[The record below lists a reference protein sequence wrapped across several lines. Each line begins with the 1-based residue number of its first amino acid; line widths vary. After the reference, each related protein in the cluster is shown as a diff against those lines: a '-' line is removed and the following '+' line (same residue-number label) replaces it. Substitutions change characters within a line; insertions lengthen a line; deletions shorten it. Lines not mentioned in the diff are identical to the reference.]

1 MPKAFPLTCP
11 RRLAAAAV
19 LGLALILAA
28 QSAGKAQTVV
38 VFVNGEPITALDVA
52 QRMKLIEVSTRKPAE
67 RQEAL
72 DELIDEKLKVQVGK
86 KYGLEIPDKDVDN
99 SFSTMARRMNQ
110 TAKQFT
116 DALTKEGIS
125 VAALKRRIKADITW
139 SSIIRGKFPSINAVG
154 DKDIQDAH
162 KSDGKETAASYLYTL
177 REILFIV
184 PRGSPPTAFEARRRE
199 AEGLRHRFENC
210 QEGVPFARQ
219 LTDVAVRDEIHR
231 SSAEIGAAQREVLD
245 ATAVG
250 HLTPPETNQE
260 GIDMFAVC
268 ARDSA
273 TGGDTL
279 GMAQARE
286 AMVAERYNAR
296 AKKYLEELRRE
307 AIIEPGH

>member
-1 MPKAFPLTCP
+1 
-11 RRLAAAAV
+11 
-19 LGLALILAA
+19 
-28 QSAGKAQTVV
+28 
-38 VFVNGEPITALDVA
+38 
-52 QRMKLIEVSTRKPAE
+52 
-67 RQEAL
+67 
-72 DELIDEKLKVQVGK
+72 
-86 KYGLEIPDKDVDN
+86 
-99 SFSTMARRMNQ
+99 
-110 TAKQFT
+110 
-116 DALTKEGIS
+116 
-125 VAALKRRIKADITW
+125 
-139 SSIIRGKFPSINAVG
+139 
-154 DKDIQDAH
+154 
-162 KSDGKETAASYLYTL
+162 
-177 REILFIV
+177 
-184 PRGSPPTAFEARRRE
+184 
-199 AEGLRHRFENC
+199 
-210 QEGVPFARQ
+210 